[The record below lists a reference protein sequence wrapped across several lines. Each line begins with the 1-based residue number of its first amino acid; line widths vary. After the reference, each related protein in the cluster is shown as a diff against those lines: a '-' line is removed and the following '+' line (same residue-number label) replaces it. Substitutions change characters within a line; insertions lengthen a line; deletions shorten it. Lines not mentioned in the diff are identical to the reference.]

1 MHADSLRRFTETPFE
16 STFAIGEAT
25 VRVATNYQS
34 LADRL
39 REVSATAAPK
49 VAEGP
54 VFFWRVVVE
63 ADDEREPESM
73 SVGQLNKDGLA
84 FITLCLRS
92 FLASDLEAR
101 EGIAFV
107 SERFVHNEG
116 LFHQY
121 FLPALLSLSKGIIES
136 G

>member
-1 MHADSLRRFTETPFE
+1 
-16 STFAIGEAT
+16 
-25 VRVATNYQS
+25 VATNYQS

-49 VAEGP
+49 VADGRP
-54 VFFWRVVVE
+54 AFFWRVVVE
-63 ADDEREPESM
+63 ADDERETESM
-73 SVGQLNKDGLA
+73 TVGQLNKDGLA
-84 FITLCLRS
+84 FITLCQRS

-101 EGIAFV
+101 AGIAFV
-107 SERFVHNEG
+107 SQRFVHNEG

-121 FLPALLSLSKGIIES
+121 FLPALLSLSEGIIES

>member
-1 MHADSLRRFTETPFE
+1 
-16 STFAIGEAT
+16 
-25 VRVATNYQS
+25 VATNYQS

-49 VAEGP
+49 VADGP
-54 VFFWRVVVE
+54 AFFWRVVVE
-63 ADDEREPESM
+63 GDDEREPESM
-73 SVGQLNKDGLA
+73 TVGQLNKDGLA
-84 FITLCLRS
+84 FITLCQTS

-101 EGIAFV
+101 AGIAFV
-107 SERFVHNEG
+107 AERFVHNEG

-121 FLPALLSLSKGIIES
+121 FLPALLSLSEGIIES